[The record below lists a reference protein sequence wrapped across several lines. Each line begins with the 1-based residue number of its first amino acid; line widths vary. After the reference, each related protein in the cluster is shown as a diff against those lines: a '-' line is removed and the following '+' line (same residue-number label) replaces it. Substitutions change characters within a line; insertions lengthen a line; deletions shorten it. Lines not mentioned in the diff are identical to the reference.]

1 MASTGQRTSHGIDL
15 PDRDPHAIRVNARPQ
30 PRSRPVSLRSNHDRE
45 WRRLKPHP
53 CRNPFNNQERNAM
66 SVVLIHEG
74 PSLTKESYEDIV
86 RKLTGGKARL
96 ESPSD
101 WPVEGLLVHA
111 AGQSPK
117 GFRVVDV
124 WQSREAC
131 DRFGEILAPILQ
143 EVGVDDGPEIY
154 DADTFVSA

>member
-1 MASTGQRTSHGIDL
+1 
-15 PDRDPHAIRVNARPQ
+15 
-30 PRSRPVSLRSNHDRE
+30 
-45 WRRLKPHP
+45 
-53 CRNPFNNQERNAM
+53 M

-74 PSLTKESYEDIV
+74 PSLTKESYGEIV
-86 RKLTGGKARL
+86 RKLTGKDSL
-96 ESPSD
+96 QSPSD

-111 AGQSPK
+111 AGQSPN

-131 DRFGEILAPILQ
+131 DRFGEVLAPVLQ
-143 EVGVDDGPEIY
+143 ELGIDDSPEIY